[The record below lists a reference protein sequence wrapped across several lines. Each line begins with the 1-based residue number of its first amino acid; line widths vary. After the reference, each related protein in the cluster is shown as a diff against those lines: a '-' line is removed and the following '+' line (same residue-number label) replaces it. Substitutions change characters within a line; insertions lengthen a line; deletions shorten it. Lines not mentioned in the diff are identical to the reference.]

1 MNQPSLQWRLV
12 RRLVI
17 LQAAALT
24 LLVLLVVGTLWAT
37 GLLLD
42 ERDEDAVIDA
52 VQTALERDADGNLT
66 VRPTPELVRLR
77 AEFADLWF
85 IVTDQHGQRLTEGA
99 TPPAFA
105 RIGNALDQISQARLG
120 WQLGEDPRRPAARL
134 KRVDTLAANVQ
145 ILTAT
150 QGRMSARKVMLALSF
165 LIVGV
170 VLPALVPMTLATLA
184 VTPTV
189 VRRSLAGLD
198 RAAAQAQSIDISQRG
213 TRLTLDDVPT
223 EITPLVKAVN
233 AALERLDEGY
243 ESHARFLADAA
254 HELRTP
260 IAILQTRVEALPS
273 SVEKL
278 RLLADIARL
287 SVLAEQL
294 LDLQRLQRIDQFSRV
309 DLVPIAQRVATDLAP
324 LAIAAKYEMAFEP
337 EVCSVPVMGD
347 AAALERAL
355 TNLVQNAIAHGD
367 RKGTITIRVGRA
379 GILEVADEGPGISA
393 TDRETIFEP
402 FHRLRP
408 LDRGAGLGLHL
419 VRDIVNLHNGHI
431 SVLDEPGGGAC
442 FRMTFPLA
450 LKAIL
455 RS

>member
-1 MNQPSLQWRLV
+1 MSQPSLKWRLV

-17 LQAAALT
+17 LQAIALT

-42 ERDEDAVIDA
+42 DRDEDAVISA
-52 VQTALERDADGNLT
+52 VQNALERHADGSLA
-66 VRPTPELVRLR
+66 VRETPELARLR

-85 IVTDQHGQRLTEGA
+85 VVTDRNGRRLNEGA
-99 TPPAFA
+99 VPPEFA
-105 RIGNALDQISQARLG
+105 RIGMALDHISQARLG
-120 WQLGEDPRRPAARL
+120 WQLGDDTRRPAARL
-134 KRVDTLAANVQ
+134 KRVDTLAGNVQ
-145 ILTAT
+145 ILTGT
-150 QGRMSARKVMLALSF
+150 QGRMSARKIMLALSF
-165 LIVGV
+165 LIVGG

-198 RAAAQAQSIDISQRG
+198 RAAAQAEGIDIAQRG
-213 TRLTLDDVPT
+213 TRLTLDDVPA

-243 ESHARFLADAA
+243 ERHARFLADAA

-260 IAILQTRVEALPS
+260 IAILQTRVEALPPS
-273 SVEKL
+273 ADKP

-287 SVLAEQL
+287 SILAEQL
-294 LDLQRLQRIDQFSRV
+294 LDLQRLQRVDQLSRV
-309 DLVPIAQRVATDLAP
+309 DLVAIAQRVAADLAP
-324 LAIAAKYEMAFEP
+324 LAIAANYEMAFEP
-337 EVCSVPVMGD
+337 EAGSVAVMGD

-355 TNLVQNAIAHGD
+355 TNLVQNAIAHGG
-367 RKGTITIRVGRA
+367 RRGTIIIRVRRSGT
-379 GILEVADEGPGISA
+379 LEVADEGPGIPLA
-393 TDRETIFEP
+393 DRDKIFEP

-408 LDRGAGLGLHL
+408 LDHGVGLGLHL
-419 VRDIVNLHNGHI
+419 VRDIVGLHNGHI

-442 FRMTFPLA
+442 FRMTFPPA
-450 LKAIL
+450 PKPI
-455 RS
+455 